1 MIREELVEY
10 FTNIKDSNRL
20 TYKMIQEIT
29 GLNQSQIS
37 NILKHNGKSVSI
49 DIIEKAILDLGFI
62 IEVDIYNLDEVD
74 EWVQWGLRYQEIIWI
89 L

>member
-1 MIREELVEY
+1 MIREELVKY

-49 DIIEKAILDLGFI
+49 DIIEKSILDLGFI
-62 IEVDIYNLDEVD
+62 IKVDIHNSDHVE
-74 EWVQWGLRYQEIIWI
+74 G
-89 L
+89 

>member
-49 DIIEKAILDLGFI
+49 DIIEKSILDLGFI
-62 IEVDIYNLDEVD
+62 IEVNIYNLDEVG
-74 EWVQWGLRYQEIIWI
+74 E
-89 L
+89 

>member
-1 MIREELVEY
+1 MIREELVGY
-10 FTNIKDSNRL
+10 FNNIKDANKL

-49 DIIEKAILDLGFI
+49 DIIEKAIFDLGFFV
-62 IEVDIYNLDEVD
+62 EVDIYNLDHV
-74 EWVQWGLRYQEIIWI
+74 GG
-89 L
+89 

>member
-1 MIREELVEY
+1 MIRETLVEY
-10 FTNIKDSNRL
+10 FNNIKDSNRL

-49 DIIEKAILDLGFI
+49 DIIEKAIFDLGFI
-62 IEVDIYNLDEVD
+62 VEVDIYNLDYVE
-74 EWVQWGLRYQEIIWI
+74 R
-89 L
+89 

>member
-62 IEVDIYNLDEVD
+62 IEVDIYNLDEVG
-74 EWVQWGLRYQEIIWI
+74 E
-89 L
+89 

>member
-49 DIIEKAILDLGFI
+49 DIIEKSILDLGFI
-62 IEVDIYNLDEVD
+62 IEVDIYNLDEVG
-74 EWVQWGLRYQEIIWI
+74 E
-89 L
+89 

>member
-62 IEVDIYNLDEVD
+62 IEVDIHNLDHVGAD
-74 EWVQWGLRYQEIIWI
+74 
-89 L
+89 

>member
-1 MIREELVEY
+1 MIREELVDY
-10 FTNIKDSNRL
+10 FNKIKDSNRL
-20 TYKMIQEIT
+20 TYKMIQNIT

-62 IEVDIYNLDEVD
+62 IEVDIYNLDEVG
-74 EWVQWGLRYQEIIWI
+74 E
-89 L
+89 

>member
-49 DIIEKAILDLGFI
+49 DIIEKSILDLGFI
-62 IEVDIYNLDEVD
+62 IEVDIHNLDHVGTD
-74 EWVQWGLRYQEIIWI
+74 
-89 L
+89 